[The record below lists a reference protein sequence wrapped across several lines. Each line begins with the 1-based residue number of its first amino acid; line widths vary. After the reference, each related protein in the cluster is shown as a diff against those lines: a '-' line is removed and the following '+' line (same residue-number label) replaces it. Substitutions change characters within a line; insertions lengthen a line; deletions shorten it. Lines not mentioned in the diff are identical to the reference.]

1 MIVET
6 IYEDQHQKQ
15 ELNLLAYKFI
25 VFFPSFFLVVQ
36 LFYKLILST
45 VEIMWN
51 TQPTNHTTVE
61 II

>member
-25 VFFPSFFLVVQ
+25 VFFLVVQ